1 MEDFGTEVNES
12 EVSNETGARKSVVIE
27 VPVEQDIVEKLK
39 DSGVDVIDS
48 SHPEYNNAINS
59 AMKQMS
65 SLGSID
71 QLKGEGSMS
80 VRNSKKKFPLVKGM
94 MINFENQSL
103 VVDYVNVGQE
113 FATMA
118 ASDVSNFPIGKKYMF
133 NGDEYEVTR
142 NENSKIS
149 VKLI

>member
-1 MEDFGTEVNES
+1 MEALVETESASLILDSIPTEKEIIEKMEES
-12 EVSNETGARKSVVIE
+12 KTEI
-27 VPVEQDIVEKLK
+27 I
-39 DSGVDVIDS
+39 DSG
-48 SHPEYNNAINS
+48 HPEYNNAINS
-59 AMKQMS
+59 AIKQMS